1 MNLIRI
7 QIFGVVSRRS
17 SFVIFLVGIK
27 SQKAE
32 THACFFSLVIYC
44 VLRKREA
51 KRDALGT
58 SLEKVKVVDSG
69 SERKISTASTQ
80 SNSPRQPDLKEAKQS
95 VVNVQGKPVG
105 VRKVAS
111 EPIGKSSHQTGVG
124 AKRRR
129 AESQKEFEERKA
141 ALKKHILREAEKKK
155 ALKEYVLATLPIWK
169 GKSKWNKP
177 PKENTTKAGVA
188 ADKKNV
194 ILAKPSKMHPRLKE
208 SSHLSEAGKQG
219 TDSCRNLLPSSQP
232 AKEISNHP
240 AVFVPA
246 SVNDV
251 SSCSAKDV
259 RCSSEAV
266 VALEVESPSL
276 ESLVPV
282 LSLYCDNKAV
292 VAGSPACH
300 GKDDHSST
308 SCSEVFKNSINSEE
322 WNRIAT
328 KFWEKLN
335 SPNTIDRL
343 ISLVFNAVAPTN
355 TGSLHYNYKGG
366 FSTVL
371 LAICDADYKCVYAD
385 VGNYG
390 KESDGGILIV
400 RRVGLRQDAA
410 IGNNEI

>member
-155 ALKEYVLATLPIWK
+155 ALKEYVFSLFNASNLRDCTWVSECRWK

-219 TDSCRNLLPSSQP
+219 TDSCRNLLPSSQV
-232 AKEISNHP
+232 ASN
-240 AVFVPA
+240 
-246 SVNDV
+246 S
-251 SSCSAKDV
+251 
-259 RCSSEAV
+259 
-266 VALEVESPSL
+266 
-276 ESLVPV
+276 
-282 LSLYCDNKAV
+282 
-292 VAGSPACH
+292 
-300 GKDDHSST
+300 
-308 SCSEVFKNSINSEE
+308 
-322 WNRIAT
+322 
-328 KFWEKLN
+328 
-335 SPNTIDRL
+335 
-343 ISLVFNAVAPTN
+343 
-355 TGSLHYNYKGG
+355 
-366 FSTVL
+366 
-371 LAICDADYKCVYAD
+371 
-385 VGNYG
+385 
-390 KESDGGILIV
+390 
-400 RRVGLRQDAA
+400 
-410 IGNNEI
+410 